1 MQETDFAP
9 LSGAT
14 LELRRHKEGRDG
26 RGLVKIRGEGD
37 KNMAKQMIK
46 SKDSDILG
54 GKFVPFPVKCVSQ
67 KSQGVKYQNTE

>member
-46 SKDSDILG
+46 SKESDILG
-54 GKFVPFPVKCVSQ
+54 GKFVPLWDMCFTKVT
-67 KSQGVKYQNTE
+67 GRHFQNTE